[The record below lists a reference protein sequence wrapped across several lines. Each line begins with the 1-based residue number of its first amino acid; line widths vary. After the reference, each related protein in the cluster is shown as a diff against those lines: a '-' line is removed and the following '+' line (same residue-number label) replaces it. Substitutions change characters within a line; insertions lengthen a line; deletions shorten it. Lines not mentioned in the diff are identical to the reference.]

1 MKTNRTGSKERQPA
15 MTFVGFVGL
24 LGIVAFSV
32 SLATGCAS
40 TRTSLSKNA
49 CPYCDGSGKR
59 SDVSVEDLERKNAPR
74 VPTDDPLAEE
84 LESAD
89 TKVAASESRGGNS
102 VSKIDNTN
110 ARADET
116 TRGQSGDSV
125 PAQLNWYQPSEQ
137 QTAPSGSNAAVVG
150 SVVPPSVA
158 NAAKTPPVLDHLPAS
173 VSPAVDPNA
182 QKSSPSTPNSTPNM
196 MQGDVTVERAASSP
210 STSPANGSSTPSSP
224 STSPTNGSPAPTDE
238 KSSALPSDVHSS
250 ELPDDVKQD
259 SFTVPE
265 GGDIINADGHVITF
279 KGAPKA
285 RLESAVQTRSSA
297 VMRSVSRPSEI
308 AANAGPKTADKVW
321 ASNAAKTTARSPW
334 SAEGLPVV
342 DASKY
347 RNRR

>member
-24 LGIVAFSV
+24 LGVVAFSV

-59 SDVSVEDLERKNAPR
+59 SDVSVEDLERKNAPK

-137 QTAPSGSNAAVVG
+137 QTAPSGSNDAVVG

-182 QKSSPSTPNSTPNM
+182 QKSSQSTPNSTPNM

-210 STSPANGSSTPSSP
+210 SNSPANGSSTPSSS

-279 KGAPKA
+279 KDAPKA
-285 RLESAVQTRSSA
+285 RLENAVQTRSSA

-321 ASNAAKTTARSPW
+321 ASNAAKTTARNPW